1 MTLIFIGLK
10 KGKKV
15 LKNYLLK
22 KQVQG
27 DLMKNLEIKKNKGL
41 KLNFTLLILFAIH
54 LFSILIAFKKKD
66 FQTNQYPLARIL
78 DSYLA
83 ISLFF
88 NPIALSSLVKKVI
101 EIEEKNNMWQLQIS
115 LGLKVQKILL
125 DKIKNLSIKVFS
137 LQIIEWLIIIFLA
150 SKNINF
156 DLDINLIKRIVV
168 YFLTTLSINISMILI
183 FTIIEIKSKKIY
195 FSLFFSIV
203 GAMSGIITM
212 LTSKVLSQVNP
223 FGLFATILNIN
234 YVREGQV
241 FIQTMNNINYLTL
254 PISLIYIILALI
266 YITRLNKF
274 SLSKDI

>member
-1 MTLIFIGLK
+1 M
-10 KGKKV
+10 
-15 LKNYLLK
+15 KNYLFK
-22 KQVQG
+22 RQVLG
-27 DLMKNLEIKKNKGL
+27 EIMKNLEIKKNKGL
-41 KLNFTLLILFAIH
+41 KLNFTILILFAIH
-54 LFSILIAFKKKD
+54 LFSILIAFKTKD
-66 FQTNQYPLARIL
+66 FQVNKYPLARIL

-101 EIEEKNNMWQLQIS
+101 EIEEKNNMWQMQIS

-125 DKIKNLSIKVFS
+125 NKIKTLSLKI
-137 LQIIEWLIIIFLA
+137 LLIQIIEWLIIIFLA

-156 DLDINLIKRIVV
+156 ELDVEIIKRIII
-168 YFLTTLSINISMILI
+168 YFLTTLSINISMLLI

-212 LTSKVLSQVNP
+212 LTSKVLSQINP

-234 YVREGQV
+234 YVKEGDI
-241 FIQTMNNINYLTL
+241 FRQTLNNINYLSL
-254 PISLIYIILALI
+254 LISLLYIFLALI
-266 YITRLNKF
+266 YILKINKF
-274 SLSKDI
+274 TLSKEV

>member
-1 MTLIFIGLK
+1 
-10 KGKKV
+10 
-15 LKNYLLK
+15 
-22 KQVQG
+22 
-27 DLMKNLEIKKNKGL
+27 MKNLEIKKNKGL
-41 KLNFTLLILFAIH
+41 KLNFTILILFAIH
-54 LFSILIAFKKKD
+54 LFSILIAFKTKD
-66 FQTNQYPLARIL
+66 FQVNKYPLARIL

-101 EIEEKNNMWQLQIS
+101 EIEEKNNMWQMQIS

-125 DKIKNLSIKVFS
+125 NKIKTLSLKI
-137 LQIIEWLIIIFLA
+137 LLIQIIEWLIIIFLA

-156 DLDINLIKRIVV
+156 ELDVEIIKRIII
-168 YFLTTLSINISMILI
+168 YFLTTLSINISMLLI

-212 LTSKVLSQVNP
+212 LTSKVLSQINP

-234 YVREGQV
+234 YVKEGDI
-241 FIQTMNNINYLTL
+241 FRQTLNNINYLSL
-254 PISLIYIILALI
+254 LISLLYIFLALI
-266 YITRLNKF
+266 YILKINKF
-274 SLSKDI
+274 TLSKEV

>member
-1 MTLIFIGLK
+1 
-10 KGKKV
+10 
-15 LKNYLLK
+15 
-22 KQVQG
+22 
-27 DLMKNLEIKKNKGL
+27 MKNLEMKKNKGL
-41 KLNFTLLILFAIH
+41 KLNFTNLILFAIH
-54 LFSILIAFKKKD
+54 LFSILIAFNTKD
-66 FQTNQYPLARIL
+66 FQINKYPLARIL

-88 NPIALSSLVKKVI
+88 NPIAISSLVKKVI
-101 EIEEKNNMWQLQIS
+101 EIEEKNNMWQMQIS

-137 LQIIEWLIIIFLA
+137 LQIIEWSIIIFLA

-156 DLDINLIKRIVV
+156 ELDMNIMKRIVV

-212 LTSKVLSQVNP
+212 LTSKFLSQINP
-223 FGLFATILNIN
+223 FGLLATILNIN

>member
-1 MTLIFIGLK
+1 
-10 KGKKV
+10 
-15 LKNYLLK
+15 
-22 KQVQG
+22 
-27 DLMKNLEIKKNKGL
+27 MKNLEIKKNKGL
-41 KLNFTLLILFAIH
+41 KINFTILILFAIH
-54 LFSILIAFKKKD
+54 LFSILIAFKTKD
-66 FQTNQYPLARIL
+66 FQVNKYPLARIL

-101 EIEEKNNMWQLQIS
+101 EIEEKNNMWQMQIS

-125 DKIKNLSIKVFS
+125 DKIKTLSIKVFS
-137 LQIIEWLIIIFLA
+137 LQIIEWLMIIFLA

-156 DLDINLIKRIVV
+156 ELDVEIIKRIII
-168 YFLTTLSINISMILI
+168 YFLTTLSINISMLLI

-212 LTSKVLSQVNP
+212 LTSKVLSQINP

-234 YVREGQV
+234 YVKEGDI
-241 FIQTMNNINYLTL
+241 FRQTLNNINYLSL
-254 PISLIYIILALI
+254 LISLFYVFLALI
-266 YITRLNKF
+266 YILKINKF
-274 SLSKDI
+274 TLSKEV

>member
-1 MTLIFIGLK
+1 
-10 KGKKV
+10 
-15 LKNYLLK
+15 
-22 KQVQG
+22 
-27 DLMKNLEIKKNKGL
+27 MKNLEKKKNKGL
-41 KLNFTLLILFAIH
+41 KLNLTILILFAIH
-54 LFSILIAFKKKD
+54 LFSILIAFKRKD

-78 DSYLA
+78 DTYLA

-101 EIEEKNNMWQLQIS
+101 EIEEKNNMWQMQMS

-125 DKIKNLSIKVFS
+125 DKIKNLSIKVFL

-150 SKNINF
+150 NKNINF
-156 DLDINLIKRIVV
+156 DLNTDVIKRIVI
-168 YFLTTLSINISMILI
+168 YFLTTLSINVSMLLI

-212 LTSKVLSQVNP
+212 LTSKVLSQINP

-254 PISLIYIILALI
+254 PISLIYIIFALI

>member
-1 MTLIFIGLK
+1 
-10 KGKKV
+10 
-15 LKNYLLK
+15 
-22 KQVQG
+22 
-27 DLMKNLEIKKNKGL
+27 MKNLEIKKNKGL
-41 KLNFTLLILFAIH
+41 KLNFTILILFAIH
-54 LFSILIAFKKKD
+54 LFSILIAFKTKD
-66 FQTNQYPLARIL
+66 FQVNKYPLARIL

-101 EIEEKNNMWQLQIS
+101 EIEEKNNMWQMQIS

-125 DKIKNLSIKVFS
+125 NKIKTLSLKI
-137 LQIIEWLIIIFLA
+137 LLIQIIEWLIIIFLA

-156 DLDINLIKRIVV
+156 ELDVEIIKRIII
-168 YFLTTLSINISMILI
+168 YFLTTLSITISMLLI

-212 LTSKVLSQVNP
+212 LTSKVLSQINP

-234 YVREGQV
+234 YVKEGDI
-241 FIQTMNNINYLTL
+241 FRQTLNNINYLSL
-254 PISLIYIILALI
+254 LISLLYIFLALI
-266 YITRLNKF
+266 YILKINKF
-274 SLSKDI
+274 TLSKEV

>member
-1 MTLIFIGLK
+1 
-10 KGKKV
+10 
-15 LKNYLLK
+15 
-22 KQVQG
+22 
-27 DLMKNLEIKKNKGL
+27 MKNLEIKKNKGL
-41 KLNFTLLILFAIH
+41 KLNFTILILFAIH
-54 LFSILIAFKKKD
+54 LFSILIAFKTKD
-66 FQTNQYPLARIL
+66 FQVNKYPLARIL

-101 EIEEKNNMWQLQIS
+101 EIEEKNNMWQMQIS

-125 DKIKNLSIKVFS
+125 NKIKTLSLKI
-137 LQIIEWLIIIFLA
+137 LLIQIIEWLIIIFLA

-156 DLDINLIKRIVV
+156 ELDMEIIKRIII
-168 YFLTTLSINISMILI
+168 YFLTTLSINISMLLI

-212 LTSKVLSQVNP
+212 LTSKVLSQINP

-234 YVREGQV
+234 YVKDGEV
-241 FIQTMNNINYLTL
+241 FSETLNNINYLSL
-254 PISLIYIILALI
+254 LISLLYIFLALI
-266 YITRLNKF
+266 YILKNNKF
-274 SLSKDI
+274 RLSKEV

>member
-1 MTLIFIGLK
+1 
-10 KGKKV
+10 
-15 LKNYLLK
+15 
-22 KQVQG
+22 
-27 DLMKNLEIKKNKGL
+27 MKNLETKKNKGL
-41 KLNFTLLILFAIH
+41 KLNFTILILFAIH
-54 LFSILIAFKKKD
+54 LFSILIAFKTKD
-66 FQTNQYPLARIL
+66 FQVNKYPLARIL

-101 EIEEKNNMWQLQIS
+101 EIEEKNNMWQMQIS

-125 DKIKNLSIKVFS
+125 NKIKTLSLKI
-137 LQIIEWLIIIFLA
+137 LLIQIIEWLIIIFLA

-156 DLDINLIKRIVV
+156 ELDVEIIKRIII
-168 YFLTTLSINISMILI
+168 YFLTTLSINISMLLI

-212 LTSKVLSQVNP
+212 LTSKVLSQINP

-234 YVREGQV
+234 YVKEGDI
-241 FIQTMNNINYLTL
+241 FRQTLNNINYLSL
-254 PISLIYIILALI
+254 LISLFYIFLALI
-266 YITRLNKF
+266 YILKINKF
-274 SLSKDI
+274 TLSKEV